1 MKKRVID
8 LTAEELDKF
17 AREAWSAAAEAALK
31 QGASV
36 VGREGDQIVK
46 TYPDGRKEVLK
57 QAMPLVDA
65 AAEAKPVTKVSP
77 ARRTA

>member
-8 LTAEELDKF
+8 LTAEELDRL
-17 AREAWSAAAEAALK
+17 AGEAWSKAAEEALAKGAA
-31 QGASV
+31 V

-46 TYPDGRKEVLK
+46 TYPDGRVEVLK
-57 QAMPLVDA
+57 QALPLV
-65 AAEAKPVTKVSP
+65 EAPASATVARKVSP